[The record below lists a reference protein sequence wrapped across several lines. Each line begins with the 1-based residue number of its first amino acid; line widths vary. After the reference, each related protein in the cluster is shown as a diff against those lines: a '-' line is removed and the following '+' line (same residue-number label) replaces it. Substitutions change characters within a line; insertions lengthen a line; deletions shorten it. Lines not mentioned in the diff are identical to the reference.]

1 MIGQTVQHYRVIGR
15 LGEGG
20 MGVVWLAEDTR
31 LGRQVALKVLSKA
44 LSDDPSAL
52 DRFETEARLASSIAH
67 PHIVSIYDV
76 GSVGDGRFIAMEL
89 VDGDNLDRLLAMR
102 RLRVDEVVEWALQ
115 VADAL
120 AAAHRVGVFHRDV
133 KPANIYIARAGYAKL
148 GDFGIAKLFE
158 QGHDPGATLAPGA
171 TGGMVLGSP
180 YYLSPEQAQ
189 GEPLDAR
196 TDIFSFA
203 ATLHEMLTG
212 RRAFAGSS
220 SAEVIASVLREDP
233 VPPSR
238 IHPEIPRALDAIVA
252 KGLEKRRE
260 YRYQHMDDVVADLK
274 RLKRDLESGS
284 AGADET
290 AQRSGGRS
298 RAGVRAAAAVALCIG
313 AIVGALI
320 ARWIL
325 SSGPPDSA
333 ERPTYD
339 LARITSEPGLEDAPT
354 WSPDGRSLAYI
365 SDDNGYLG
373 IWIRQV
379 PGERSLRVGMPGVD
393 EGHPAWSPDGNWIA
407 FVSSRNRGGRFG
419 IFLGSRPIEMYVAG
433 QNGDLFVMPALGGTA
448 RKLADDAYDPS
459 WSPDGSW
466 LAFRSIRDGAWRLYT
481 IALDGGRL
489 ARIKG
494 VEPRALAPAWSPDG
508 KWITYVAGASAAT
521 GWDVYAVPAGG
532 GAPVQVTHDRATITL
547 APAWSRDGRSIMYSS
562 NRAGPLNLW
571 RVGFNAA
578 HPGTGQP
585 ERLTTGIGE
594 DINASAAPNGS
605 GIAYATVRTAPDIW
619 ALDVDTRQVRQL
631 TSETTSEDYPRLS
644 PDGERLLF
652 YSDRTGAD
660 EVWVAQLA
668 TRELTRVSRNGGT
681 QNAWSPD
688 GRRVA
693 YATSRGLQL
702 VDLNG
707 GEGRTLAAGLGVAYP
722 AFSRDGRRIAFQG
735 WNGHDYRLYQVPAD
749 AGQPQLISTPAGEP
763 GNPSWSPDGRT
774 IYFQLDQSGRRNIWS
789 VSVETGQARQLTQGD
804 ADDAHPDVSS
814 DGARLLFL
822 RHHSDLYVM
831 PADGTGAP
839 QLLFAARE
847 HNQLVEWPA
856 WGRHDTTV
864 VFSLAQMTG
873 DLFLLRQSHR

>member
-1 MIGQTVQHYRVIGR
+1 MIGQTIQHYRVIGR

-20 MGVVWLAEDTR
+20 MGVVWLAEDIR
-31 LGRQVALKVLSKA
+31 LGRQVALKVLSTS
-44 LSDDPSAL
+44 LSADPAAL

-76 GSVGDGRFIAMEL
+76 GSFGDGRFIAMEL
-89 VDGDNLDRLLAMR
+89 VDGQNLDRLLATR

-133 KPANIYIARAGYAKL
+133 KPANIYIARGGYAKL

-158 QGHDPGATLAPGA
+158 QGHDPGATMAPGTTA
-171 TGGMVLGSP
+171 GMVLGSP
-180 YYLSPEQAQ
+180 HYLSPEQAQ

-196 TDIFSFA
+196 TDVFSFA
-203 ATLHEMLTG
+203 ATLYEMLTG
-212 RRAFAGSS
+212 HRAFAGSS
-220 SAEVIASVLREDP
+220 AAEVIASVLRENP
-233 VPPSR
+233 APPSR
-238 IHPEIPRALDAIVA
+238 VHPEIPRALDAIVT

-260 YRYQHMDDVVADLK
+260 YRYQHMDDVVADL
-274 RLKRDLESGS
+274 RRVKRDLESGKI
-284 AGADET
+284 GDDP
-290 AQRSGGRS
+290 AQRSSGRS
-298 RAGVRAAAAVALCIG
+298 RVGVRSVAALALLVG
-313 AIVGALI
+313 AILGALI
-320 ARWIL
+320 SFWGL
-325 SSGPPDSA
+325 PPGRAGNA
-333 ERPTYD
+333 ERRTYD
-339 LARITSEPGLEDAPT
+339 LARVTSEPGLEDAPT
-354 WSPDGRSLAYI
+354 WSPDGRSLAYT
-365 SDDNGYLG
+365 SDDNGHLG
-373 IWIRQV
+373 IWIRQI
-379 PGERSLRVGMPGVD
+379 PGERSIRVGTSDVD
-393 EGHPAWSPDGNWIA
+393 EGHPTWSPDGNWIA

-459 WSPDGSW
+459 WSPDGSR

-481 IALDGGRL
+481 VALDGGQL
-489 ARIKG
+489 APIKG

-508 KWITYVAGASAAT
+508 DWIAYVAGASAAT
-521 GWDVYAVPAGG
+521 GWDVYAVPARGG
-532 GAPVQVTHDRATITL
+532 TPVQITNDRATIAL

-562 NRAGPLNLW
+562 NRAGPVNLW
-571 RVGFNAA
+571 RVAFNVARPAA
-578 HPGTGQP
+578 SQP

-594 DINASAAPNGS
+594 DINPGAAPDGS
-605 GIAYATVRTAPDIW
+605 SIAYATVHTAPDIW
-619 ALDVDTRQVRQL
+619 ALDVGTRHLRQL
-631 TSETTSEDYPRLS
+631 TSETTVEDYPRLS
-644 PDGERLLF
+644 PEGERLLF

-660 EVWVAQLA
+660 EVWMMRLA
-668 TRELTRVSRNGGT
+668 TRELTRVSRSGGT

-688 GRRVA
+688 GRHVA
-693 YATSRGLQL
+693 YGTSKGLQL

-735 WNGHDYRLYQVPAD
+735 WNGHDYRLYQVPVD
-749 AGQPQLISTPAGEP
+749 GGQAQLISTPVGEP

-774 IYFQLDQSGRRNIWS
+774 IYFQLDQFGRRNIWS
-789 VSVETGQARQLTQGD
+789 ASLETGQARQLTQGD

-822 RHHSDLYVM
+822 RHHGDLYVM

-856 WGRHDTTV
+856 WGSRDTTV

-873 DLFLLRQSHR
+873 DLFLLRESHR